1 MRRSL
6 LVVALAACGPSHAP
20 ALAPAPLSPYG
31 AQLVAWHGLYQRAT
45 RSEPRKKLL
54 VVSPPRFVVG
64 DVIGLAYV
72 PHLRPHLAQVAEA
85 WPAICEARGEL
96 PDDVLEY
103 TLAWC
108 AYARGDDENMARTL
122 ERFAAVPAL
131 RTAVQSDLESVRE
144 SEPAPC
150 DELERA
156 LDDFRPES
164 FIHVERL
171 ARVNDHCGRA
181 ARDLLTSVEH
191 PDEPAEYVLAAYR
204 TWGESF
210 QRAFEHARRAMP
222 TPGAEQV
229 AVAALSGLLERDCTH
244 LDEIRVRAQQLLG
257 AAEHDARWTPHLEAM
272 ASVTP
277 EICGAL
283 R

>member
-20 ALAPAPLSPYG
+20 VPAPITTYG
-31 AQLVAWHGLYQRAT
+31 AQLVAWHDLYQQAARK
-45 RSEPRKKLL
+45 EPRNKLL

-64 DVIGLAYV
+64 DVIGLAHV

-85 WPAICEARGEL
+85 WPAICETRGEL
-96 PDDVLEY
+96 SDDVLEY

-108 AYARGDDENMARTL
+108 AYARGDDENMVRTL

-131 RTAVQSDLESVRE
+131 QAAVQSDLESVLE

-150 DELERA
+150 DELERV
-156 LDDFRPES
+156 LDDFHPES
-164 FIHVERL
+164 FIHVEQL
-171 ARVNDHCGRA
+171 ASVNDHCGRA
-181 ARDLLTSVEH
+181 ARDLLTSVEE
-191 PDEPAEYVLAAYR
+191 PDEPAEHVLAAYR
-204 TWGESF
+204 TWGESL
-210 QRAFEHARRAMP
+210 QRAFEHALRAMP

-229 AVAALSGLLERDCTH
+229 AVAALSGLLELDCTH
-244 LDEIRVRAQQLLG
+244 LDDIHVRAKQLLD
-257 AAEHDARWTPHLEAM
+257 AADHDAHWTPHLEAL

-277 EICGAL
+277 EMCGDL

>member
-6 LVVALAACGPSHAP
+6 LAVVLAACSPSQVS
-20 ALAPAPLSPYG
+20 APAPDDPYG
-31 AQLVAWHGLYQRAT
+31 AQLVAWHGVYQEAARK
-45 RSEPRKKLL
+45 EQWKKLL
-54 VVSPPRFVVG
+54 VVRPPRFVVG
-64 DVIGLAYV
+64 DVIGLAHV
-72 PHLRPHLAQVAEA
+72 PQLGPHLAQVAQA

-96 PDDVLEY
+96 ADDVLEY

-108 AYARGDDENMARTL
+108 AYSRGDDDRFAHTL
-122 ERFAAVPAL
+122 ERFATVPAL
-131 RTAVQSDLESVRE
+131 RAAVQSDLTSIRE
-144 SEPAPC
+144 AEPTPC

-156 LDDFRPES
+156 LEDFRPES

-171 ARVNDHCGRA
+171 ASVNGHCGRA

-191 PDEPAEYVLAAYR
+191 PDEPTEYVLAAYR
-204 TWGESF
+204 VWHQSF
-210 QRAFEHARRAMP
+210 QIAFEHARQAMP

-229 AVAALSGLLERDCTH
+229 AVAALSGLLERDCTQ
-244 LDEIRVRAQQLLG
+244 LDEIHVRAKQLLD
-257 AAEHDARWTPHLEAM
+257 AADHDPQWTPHLAAL

-277 EICGAL
+277 ETCGNL